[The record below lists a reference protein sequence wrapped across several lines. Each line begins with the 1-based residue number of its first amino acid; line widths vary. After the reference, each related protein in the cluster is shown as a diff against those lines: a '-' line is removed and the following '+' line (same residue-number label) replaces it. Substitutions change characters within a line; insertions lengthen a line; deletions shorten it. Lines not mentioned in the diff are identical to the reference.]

1 MNQANTSNSAGDAR
15 ALWHRGAAVA
25 LAVVLAA
32 GLAAC
37 DKKPGEPTA
46 GQKLDTAVEKT
57 EAAANEAK
65 QKMESAAQDASQAAQ
80 NAASNAAAVL
90 DDTAVTTKVK
100 AAFAAD
106 PNLSAVLINV
116 DTKDG
121 VVSLSGPV
129 KTPADAEHAAKLA
142 QAVEGVKSVV
152 NDLKPSAG

>member
-1 MNQANTSNSAGDAR
+1 MHDIRAIRDNPAAFEAALERRGLSGISATI
-15 ALWHRGAAVA
+15 L
-25 LAVVLAA
+25 
-32 GLAAC
+32 
-37 DKKPGEPTA
+37 
-46 GQKLDTAVEKT
+46 KLDEARRSKILASETA
-57 EAAANEAK
+57 
-65 QKMESAAQDASQAAQ
+65 QAAQ

-152 NDLKPSAG
+152 HDLKPSAG